1 MTAQM
6 QESITLKCKIEDIIT
21 ELKFLEVDG
30 ETMQF
35 ILQKVGMEDQML
47 KQLINVA
54 NEEDLNYY
62 LNLRTIEKNR

>member
-1 MTAQM
+1 M
-6 QESITLKCKIEDIIT
+6 ENLKVQRVHEIIT
-21 ELKFLEVDG
+21 MLRDIDVDG
-30 ETMQF
+30 ETMQY

-47 KQLINVA
+47 KQLVGTA